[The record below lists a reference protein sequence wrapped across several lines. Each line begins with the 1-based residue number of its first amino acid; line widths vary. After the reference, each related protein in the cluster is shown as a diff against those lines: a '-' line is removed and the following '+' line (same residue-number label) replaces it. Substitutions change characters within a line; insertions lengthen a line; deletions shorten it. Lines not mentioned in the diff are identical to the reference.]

1 MENIEIQQQNRE
13 KRRKT
18 GKKREKHRKTR
29 ESRGKQVK
37 TQEKHR
43 KTEENMGIQGETTNN
58 ILNILYIWDILSA
71 FHYAKIS

>member
-1 MENIEIQQQNRE
+1 M
-13 KRRKT
+13 
-18 GKKREKHRKTR
+18 
-29 ESRGKQVK
+29 K

-58 ILNILYIWDILSA
+58 ILNILYIWNILGA